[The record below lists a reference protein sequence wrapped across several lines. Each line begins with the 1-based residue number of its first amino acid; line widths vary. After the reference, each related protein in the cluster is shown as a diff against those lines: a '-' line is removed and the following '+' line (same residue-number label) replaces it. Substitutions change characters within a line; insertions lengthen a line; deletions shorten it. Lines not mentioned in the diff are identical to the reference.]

1 MIYNICEKYRVE
13 NEDDIQLTAFYD
25 NALDAMKC
33 FTILSHQHKDTP
45 EVSVCMCSMNDV
57 DLYEEDI
64 PEVEETANKEAKTIN

>member
-1 MIYNICEKYRVE
+1 
-13 NEDDIQLTAFYD
+13 
-25 NALDAMKC
+25 MKC

-64 PEVEETANKEAKTIN
+64 PEVEEITNEKKKIIH